1 MRLYTLGFMN
11 FPRISRNQ
19 LRVAVLTTSLVASI
33 PFVPHIQKAFSS
45 EASGTDNL
53 LSAVS
58 PTPRPSPTASPD
70 EIIRGVIPPYTET
83 TPRPPEFKI
92 TELLDHSFGTDDV
105 DCDGFKN
112 AVDNCPIAFNPGQED
127 RNGNEIGDVCDAKAG
142 GNPDR
147 KDLRCD
153 VDGDGL
159 LDRDDNCV
167 LVCNRDQKDKNK
179 NGVGDACDP
188 LLKPNFKRFEPCPTK
203 SRKTRCR

>member
-1 MRLYTLGFMN
+1 MN

-19 LRVAVLTTSLVASI
+19 LRVVVLTASWVASF
-33 PFVPHIQKAFSS
+33 PFVSHIQKAFSS

-58 PTPRPSPTASPD
+58 PTPSPSPSATPD
-70 EIIRGVIPPYTET
+70 DVISVDVTPLPGMTPEPPG
-83 TPRPPEFKI
+83 FKSRWV
-92 TELLDHSFGTDDV
+92 LDHAFGTDDI

-188 LLKPNFKRFEPCPTK
+188 LLKPNFKRFEPCPKK
-203 SRKTRCR
+203 SRKTRYR